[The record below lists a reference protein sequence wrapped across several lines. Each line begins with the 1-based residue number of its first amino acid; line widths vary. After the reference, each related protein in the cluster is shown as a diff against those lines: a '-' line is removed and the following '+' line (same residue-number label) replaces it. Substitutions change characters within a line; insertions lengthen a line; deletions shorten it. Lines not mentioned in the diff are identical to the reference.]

1 VTDELAKPVNLE
13 VEQAVLG
20 TLLSDSAGLL
30 WPQVSGLLSAD
41 HFSEPIHARIFEAF
55 ATLSRAGKSA
65 TAFTL
70 KNHFEND
77 ATLSDIGGLEYLAR
91 LVASA
96 APAISLKSHAELL
109 RDLAARRSAIEAA
122 HILITEASTV
132 AVGDDFRPALAFH
145 VEGMQRLFD
154 DGTSR
159 KTNYSLG
166 EASNSRHRPLHR
178 RLTSR

>member
-30 WPQVSGLLSAD
+30 SGLLSAD

-132 AVGDDFRPALAFH
+132 GVGFPCR
-145 VEGMQRLFD
+145 
-154 DGTSR
+154 
-159 KTNYSLG
+159 
-166 EASNSRHRPLHR
+166 RHAAPLR
-178 RLTSR
+178 